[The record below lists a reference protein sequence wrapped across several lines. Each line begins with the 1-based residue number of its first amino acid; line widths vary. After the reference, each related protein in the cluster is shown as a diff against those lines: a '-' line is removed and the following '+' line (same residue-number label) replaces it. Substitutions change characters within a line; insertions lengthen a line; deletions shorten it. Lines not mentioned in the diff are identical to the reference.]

1 MSKRP
6 WLRLQLLL
14 ATSFLFVTSSIYG
27 EPLQNMQVSMSPT
40 EQAVQKTQ
48 VDVSYPE
55 EISWVDDTE
64 HYFSNTVHDFSRR
77 LDQGLAMQDGEEELV
92 NKSYLKLRYRAEYSH
107 HGYFSSNERVSIR
120 IDLPHVKRNWSLIF
134 ETDPDDYDSLESK
147 QRGLV
152 SDESKSGVNGAIGGV
167 RLQDGAFLNWRSNLD
182 LGVKLR
188 LPLDPFVRGELWRVG
203 ELSPDWTVKFEQ
215 DIFYYHSL
223 GSGFLTEFNLYRAFS
238 EDHAQIFKAGTSAQ
252 YLYEY
257 DNWEL
262 LFQLNYFDRINN
274 NHLIEY
280 STGVSI
286 EPNKADEVDNSWVSV
301 SWRQKLYKNWLYLYL
316 TPQIDAPRELDY
328 QFNVG
333 IQLEFEV
340 VFSKNRDLDRLNRYI
355 PSSTSVTD

>member
-1 MSKRP
+1 M
-6 WLRLQLLL
+6 LVIV
-14 ATSFLFVTSSIYG
+14 FLFVTSPLHG
-27 EPLQNMQVSMSPT
+27 EPLPY
-40 EQAVQKTQ
+40 TQ
-48 VDVSYPE
+48 DSVLTTADIYQE
-55 EISWVDDTE
+55 EPINIDDSENISWVDNTKNYLSD
-64 HYFSNTVHDFSRR
+64 TVHDFSKS

-107 HGYFSSNERVSIR
+107 HGDFSSDERVSIR

-147 QRGLV
+147 QRGLL
-152 SDESKSGVNGAIGGV
+152 SDESKGGSDGAIGGV
-167 RLQDGAFLNWRSNLD
+167 RLQDGEFYNWRSNLD

-188 LPLDPFVRGELWRVG
+188 LPLDPFVRGEVWRVG

-215 DIFYYHSL
+215 DVFYYHSL

-262 LFQLNYFDRINN
+262 LFQLNYFDRIND

-286 EPNKADEVDNSWVSV
+286 EPNKADEVDNSWISV

-333 IQLEFEV
+333 VQLEFEV
-340 VFSKNRDLDRLNRYI
+340 VFSKNRKLDRLNRYI
-355 PSSTSVTD
+355 PSSTRVTK